1 MRLIMLVIVA
11 VQVACAGINADRT
24 PANEPAPRPT
34 APASAPA
41 EAPPASQQ
49 TANAAGTATNAF
61 LQRVKEYVAWR
72 NKVEGTVQ
80 QLTETSDP
88 NKIAERERAFGEA
101 LIKARGT
108 AQQGEYLIKEFV
120 PVLEQ
125 TIKADFAK
133 RTSAERKALI
143 VELPKGM
150 KFGINQIYPSTIPL
164 ATFPGNLLK
173 ALPDLPPELEYRIIY
188 RHLILRDV
196 EGNYVV
202 DMVPNI
208 FPIPK

>member
-1 MRLIMLVIVA
+1 MLVIVA